1 MENGEGSDEATSAPF
16 SILHSPF
23 SVLRSPFSILR
34 AASSVRRDAAL
45 ASVMRPLPPAPTVE
59 RTMQALREF
68 RSAMA
73 SGPFRAL
80 RHADFRRFLTGQG
93 ISLVGTWMQSIAQGW
108 LVLELTQSP
117 FAVGLTT
124 TIATLPILLFTLYG
138 GVVADRVD
146 KRRFIMLLQTVMMLE
161 AAVLAGLTLTGNI
174 TVEWI
179 WGLALVFGLA
189 TAFEVPARQA
199 FLVELVPHDDL
210 VSAAAINSTTYN
222 LGRVVGPAVAG
233 VVVAVAGPG
242 AAFAVNAVSYVAV
255 LVGLSRIRHRVVVV
269 ATKLRPSIFTGV
281 HFIRSRPVLTA
292 MSLQMVVLTVFAGSF
307 IPILAVFARD
317 VLHTGASGYG
327 ALTAAVGIGAVGGA
341 LGVGAS
347 GRRFSRARAT
357 VVASTVLGASVV
369 LLSLAR
375 ETTLAIIILAIA
387 GAAMAGQ
394 GIVTATALQ
403 LAAPSELRGRVMA
416 VYSFVVLGLAPIGAF
431 QAGWLAEHLGAAMA
445 IAINGAICLG
455 ATALLRRRLWHGGD
469 T

>member
-1 MENGEGSDEATSAPF
+1 MG
-16 SILHSPF
+16 
-23 SVLRSPFSILR
+23 
-34 AASSVRRDAAL
+34 
-45 ASVMRPLPPAPTVE
+45 PLSPAPTLE
-59 RTMQALREF
+59 RTVQALRDF
-68 RSAMA
+68 RAGMVA
-73 SGPFRAL
+73 GPFRAL

-146 KRRFIMLLQTVMMLE
+146 KRRFIMLLQTVMMFE
-161 AAVLAGLTLTGNI
+161 AAALAVLTLTGHV
-174 TVEWI
+174 TVHWI
-179 WGLALVFGLA
+179 WGLALLFGLA

-199 FLVELVPHDDL
+199 FLVELVPQEDL

-222 LGRVVGPAVAG
+222 LGRVVGPAIAG

-242 AAFAVNAVSYVAV
+242 AAFAVNAVSYLAV
-255 LVGLSRIRHRVVVV
+255 LVGLSRIRHRLAPVV
-269 ATKLRPSIFTGV
+269 TKLRPSIFTGV
-281 HFIRSRPVLTA
+281 LFIRSRPVLTA
-292 MSLQMVVLTVFAGSF
+292 MALQMVVLSVFAGSF

-327 ALTAAVGIGAVGGA
+327 ALTAAVGIGAAAGA
-341 LGVGAS
+341 LGMGAND
-347 GRRFSRARAT
+347 RRISRARAA
-357 VVASTVLGASVV
+357 VVASTILGTTVIVLSM
-369 LLSLAR
+369 AR
-375 ETTLAIIILAIA
+375 ETTLAIILLAIA

-416 VYSFVVLGLAPIGAF
+416 VYSFVVLGLAPLGAF
-431 QAGWLAEHLGAAMA
+431 QAGWLAEHLGASLA
-445 IAINGAICLG
+445 IAINGAICLV
-455 ATALLRRRLWHGGD
+455 ATAALWRRLWHGGD
-469 T
+469 D